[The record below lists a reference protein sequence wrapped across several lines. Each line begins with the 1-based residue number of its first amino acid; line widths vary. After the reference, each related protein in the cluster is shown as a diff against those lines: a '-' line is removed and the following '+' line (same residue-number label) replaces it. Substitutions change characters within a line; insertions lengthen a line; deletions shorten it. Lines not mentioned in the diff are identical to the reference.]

1 MRMKMRPMTK
11 PLSQRARM
19 SSRNWTAQM
28 VGELEVLS
36 AREYLE
42 VAEAIRGCQTVL
54 AYAEPLMLAGL
65 AFGEFLP
72 VSRLG

>member
-1 MRMKMRPMTK
+1 
-11 PLSQRARM
+11 
-19 SSRNWTAQM
+19 M